1 MSWSESSA
9 ESFIFGGRIKSTSIT
24 LADFEN
30 FGEQEIAKP

>member
-9 ESFIFGGRIKSTSIT
+9 QVLFSADALRASSIT